1 MKLLK
6 PYGILWIL
14 AAFYILAY
22 LTPLACRPMLRP
34 DEYRYAEIPREMI
47 ETGDWVTPKMLGIR
61 YFEKPAP
68 GYQLTAAS
76 FSLFGENAFALRL
89 PSALASLL
97 TAALIFLLARAIS
110 RDRAFAFLSA
120 GIFLTFGLV
129 FGVGTFAV
137 LDMQLTAALTG
148 AVVFGFLAWHNRK
161 VFWKEAAFLICAGVF
176 AGFGFLIKGG
186 LGVVVPAIVLVPFLM
201 LRREWKR
208 IFIYGVTALGAAA
221 LVALPWSL
229 AIHEAEPDF
238 WRYFLEEEHW
248 KRFTSATY
256 DRKPQPFWYFIPV
269 LLGGMLP
276 AGLLWF
282 AGWTG
287 WKKRFSVSASV
298 LQKLR
303 IVLRRLPAESP
314 HHSLLLCWFVIPFIF
329 FSASS
334 CKLGTYILPCFPPL
348 AMLTADGLCSA
359 FRTNRASAQKWL
371 NGLLRWFGGAVLV
384 LSALVLIGL
393 VIMKL
398 ADFLV
403 FGGNFWLQ
411 LTTALLLFAW
421 GCLMWRGANERRNL
435 RKMCVF
441 LFGITPAVVTALA
454 SLTPQ
459 QFGSKATGDAIRM
472 CLKTMPVNAD
482 DLVLV
487 DRNTA
492 TAAGWVLKRS
502 DLIVIGRPGEMQY
515 GFENYPEYASRW
527 YQEKDLEHL
536 VRTTPAGKRVWIMIQ
551 RGTPKPLPAAI
562 PNAEVHRADGVT
574 AARF

>member
-6 PYGILWIL
+6 VSGILWIL
-14 AAFYILAY
+14 AAVYVLAY
-22 LTPLACRPMLRP
+22 LAPLACRPMLRP

-68 GYQLTAAS
+68 GYQLTAVS

-161 VFWKEAAFLICAGVF
+161 AFWKEAAFLICAGVF

-256 DRKPQPFWYFIPV
+256 DRKPQPFWYFIMRKFTGPAAYRPSVSGRRREMNSVSDTRRCFLLLLIFAALISFTGLACREIASGDESRVAGISAEMFLESDYLVPRLNGRPFLTAAVMVFAVV
-269 LLGGMLP
+269 LLILAPGWLRVYP
-276 AGLLWF
+276 LLALVAGAL
-282 AGWTG
+282 
-287 WKKRFSVSASV
+287 
-298 LQKLR
+298 
-303 IVLRRLPAESP
+303 
-314 HHSLLLCWFVIPFIF
+314 SLLPRMRG
-329 FSASS
+329 S
-334 CKLGTYILPCFPPL
+334 
-348 AMLTADGLCSA
+348 
-359 FRTNRASAQKWL
+359 
-371 NGLLRWFGGAVLV
+371 
-384 LSALVLIGL
+384 SAL
-393 VIMKL
+393 
-398 ADFLV
+398 
-403 FGGNFWLQ
+403 
-411 LTTALLLFAW
+411 ALF
-421 GCLMWRGANERRNL
+421 
-435 RKMCVF
+435 
-441 LFGITPAVVTALA
+441 LA
-454 SLTPQ
+454 SLALTFTSIDAGIFARRNAKTSLRPLFEYCLEQ
-459 QFGSKATGDAIRM
+459 EAQGKKVYILSRVERLEGGAYYYMHRNMPVRRKGDSFDAERELWIIRDKK
-472 CLKTMPVNAD
+472 LKTGKAFGDSFFVVSPSAE
-482 DLVLV
+482 LLE
-487 DRNTA
+487 
-492 TAAGWVLKRS
+492 KYS
-502 DLIVIGRPGEMQY
+502 D
-515 GFENYPEYASRW
+515 
-527 YQEKDLEHL
+527 
-536 VRTTPAGKRVWIMIQ
+536 
-551 RGTPKPLPAAI
+551 
-562 PNAEVHRADGVT
+562 
-574 AARF
+574 